1 MEATKNQKKIENND
15 SLLDILFKNKNHAY
29 GAFELRTNYQKTIN
43 KAFYIGTSLFVFG
56 LSVPTIYGKF
66 LPKNKLTPIVLARVS
81 APPVYEKPPVIEL
94 PPPPIVAP
102 KANSTQL
109 NTIEILPD
117 EIVPNAEPIPTQDEF
132 EKSPPGETT
141 IVDAGDVT
149 PVIDETEKTTTL
161 VEVKPI
167 EPIEYLPIENQ
178 AMFPGG
184 MEKLMEYL
192 AKNIKYPNQAAAAGI
207 SGKVFL
213 SFVIDQNGAITNI
226 EVLKGIGFGCD
237 EEAKRVIAKMPNWKP
252 GNQSGRSVKS
262 RFNLPIA
269 FRLE

>member
-1 MEATKNQKKIENND
+1 MEATKNQQGIENND
-15 SLLDILFKNKNHAY
+15 SLLDIIFKNKNHEY

-43 KAFYIGTSLFVFG
+43 KAFYIGTSLFIFA
-56 LSVPTIYGKF
+56 LSAPTIYGKF
-66 LPKNKLTPIVLARVS
+66 LPKNKLTTVVLARVS
-81 APPVYEKPPVIEL
+81 APPVYEKPLEIEL

-102 KANSTQL
+102 KANSTKL
-109 NTIEILPD
+109 NPIEILPD
-117 EIVPNAEPIPTQDEF
+117 EIVPDAEPIPTQDEF
-132 EKSPPGETT
+132 EKSPPGAIT
-141 IVDAGDVT
+141 IVDAGDLT
-149 PVIDETEKTTTL
+149 PIIDETAKTTTL
-161 VEVKPI
+161 VEIKPVD
-167 EPIEYLPIENQ
+167 EPEYLPIENQ

-184 MEKLMEYL
+184 MQKLMEYL
-192 AKNIKYPNQAAAAGI
+192 AKNIKYPNQAAAAGV

-213 SFVIDQNGAITNI
+213 SFIIDQNGAITNI

-252 GNQSGRSVKS
+252 GNQSGRAVKS